1 MEKNIMRNTTFL
13 CFSILGLA
21 LNAFAQ
27 AATSCKLPVNLD
39 RLAAKAAEVVDV
51 DMDANMLQFAG
62 KFLKGEKSDEAQARK
77 LISSIKGLCVRSFEF
92 DSDGQYGAEDV
103 EAIRAQ
109 FQSPTWS
116 RMVGVRSKRDR
127 ENVDVF
133 FRMEKGSV
141 TGLAVIAAE
150 PKELTFVHID
160 GVIDPQQLNELGGQ
174 FGIPKVEMPAKPSG
188 KAETK

>member
-1 MEKNIMRNTTFL
+1 MRNTTFL

-21 LNAFAQ
+21 FNAFAQ
-27 AATSCKLPVNLD
+27 AATSCKLPINLD

-51 DMDANMLQFAG
+51 DMDANTLQFAG

-92 DSDGQYGAEDV
+92 DSEGQYAAEDV

-188 KAETK
+188 KAEPK